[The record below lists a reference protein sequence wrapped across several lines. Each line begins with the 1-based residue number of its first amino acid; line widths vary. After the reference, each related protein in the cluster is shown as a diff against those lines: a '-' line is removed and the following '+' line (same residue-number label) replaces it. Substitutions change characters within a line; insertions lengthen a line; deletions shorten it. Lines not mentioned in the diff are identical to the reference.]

1 MVVMLEEEEGG
12 GGGGG
17 GVLTPSSCITTASIT
32 PLTHHHDPSSLSE
45 TLLKVKQAFCS
56 TAVDLP
62 PEESTAPYHYI
73 ILPET
78 FDLNE
83 TRKVL
88 TVSTGF
94 RIPIVSLV
102 DSTMPSI
109 TTPRSPISSL
119 PTITF
124 SLFISSTISLPR
136 PFFFIVL
143 KEGEVEQ

>member
-1 MVVMLEEEEGG
+1 ME
-12 GGGGG
+12 
-17 GVLTPSSCITTASIT
+17 
-32 PLTHHHDPSSLSE
+32 SSLTIFLYHSFE
-45 TLLKVKQAFCS
+45 FVIDSNPKSPIKRCDLRSTPATTMGATKRAKVKQAFCS
-56 TAVDLP
+56 TGVDLP

-124 SLFISSTISLPR
+124 SLFISSMISLPR
-136 PFFFIVL
+136 PFFFIGVL